1 MAEKLTYSAK
11 FKRNYVAVF
20 ATTLF
25 FLMVASEIVLAVSI
39 PAYVKRENVLADEA
53 MLREIL
59 LKFDD
64 VRKNCE
70 QVPEQDEV
78 LVMEKQL
85 MQSALDPLAMYLR
98 DNANDLTSED
108 LQELSALLTDAERI
122 VFRMKRGR
130 PHSKANRL
138 DSTAYINGLI
148 KKHAVKGLK

>member
-59 LKFDD
+59 LKFDA
-64 VRKNCE
+64 VRNLC
-70 QVPEQDEV
+70 V
-78 LVMEKQL
+78 KQID
-85 MQSALDPLAMYLR
+85 QCI
-98 DNANDLTSED
+98 
-108 LQELSALLTDAERI
+108 ALLD
-122 VFRMKRGR
+122 
-130 PHSKANRL
+130 
-138 DSTAYINGLI
+138 D
-148 KKHAVKGLK
+148 